1 MICGQGG
8 DGALAV
14 ATLLAFFFNFIPKLA
29 TLPICC
35 CMIKR
40 ENLSTM
46 RKDCS
51 MKLVLMTTVAAVSA
65 FAVPEWKVTVKMQ
78 PQSFA
83 LVEF

>member
-1 MICGQGG
+1 
-8 DGALAV
+8 
-14 ATLLAFFFNFIPKLA
+14 
-29 TLPICC
+29 
-35 CMIKR
+35 MIKR

-46 RKDCS
+46 RKGRS
-51 MKLVLMTTVAAVSA
+51 MKLVLMTTMAAVSA